1 MSFASEFKEFAMKG
15 NVIDLAV
22 GVVIGAAFGKIVSS
36 LVGDVVMPLLAPLLG
51 QHQFQRPGLHV
62 ATGADGK
69 PVLVKY
75 GAFLQ
80 TCFEFL
86 IIALVI
92 FMVIKAINRLSARTR
107 MHRRRRRA
115 GPNTVAGNQRSAG
128 KTALTVSQVIQS
140 GASGPRFPSWP
151 GPLRIGREGVPR
163 EVLAPGAGDG
173 QIIFDADAAEPGQL
187 PRRGSS

>member
-1 MSFASEFKEFAMKG
+1 MKG

-36 LVGDVVMPLLAPLLG
+36 MVGDVVMPLLAPLLG
-51 QHQFQRPGLHV
+51 HISFSDLAFTI

-86 IIALVI
+86 IIAFVI
-92 FMVIKAINRLSARTR
+92 FLAIKAINKLKRPAPD
-107 MHRRRRRA
+107 A
-115 GPNTVAGNQRSAG
+115 PPPPPPRS
-128 KTALTVSQVIQS
+128 
-140 GASGPRFPSWP
+140 
-151 GPLRIGREGVPR
+151 
-163 EVLAPGAGDG
+163 EVLLQEIRDLLA
-173 QIIFDADAAEPGQL
+173 
-187 PRRGSS
+187 RK